1 MKIHVNYKNFCRV
14 CQSKNLHKILS
25 FPDMPLH
32 DRFVNAENIGK
43 EFGTDLDIYLCLDC
57 HIVQT
62 QHDVDLEAYYQ
73 DYQYS
78 VGHSKTAR
86 HFMQVLAIFLIS
98 KYFPNSKKLR
108 VLEVGSGDGS
118 QLMPFKEMGHD
129 VLGYEPSSSVANLAV
144 ERGIPTIKA
153 LFNKKSVSELPK
165 HLLGNV
171 DIILTS
177 YTFDH
182 LPEPMEFLQAS
193 KLILNPDRGLLVT
206 EVHDIEMI
214 FSKKEPG
221 LFQHEHSIYLNRST
235 AQSMLAREGYDTI
248 DFDLVP
254 ESVTRANSLLFVS
267 TLNNSI
273 FSAGKLPQIDMPEFR
288 DVNFYKQQKDDF
300 YRGIHNLEV
309 FLEKLILEGKKV
321 AGYGAG
327 ARGVLTLKLMNNGD
341 KIQYLIDKN
350 PKGTG
355 IYAPKSGV
363 PVFGLDKLKESP
375 VDEVIVF
382 SFGYMKEVAE
392 DLKVLGYSRD
402 RLHSMIDITGGKI
415 VR

>member
-1 MKIHVNYKNFCRV
+1 MKINVNYRNSCRV
-14 CQSKNLHKILS
+14 CQSKNLHKIFS

-32 DRFVNAENIGK
+32 DRFVSAEDIGN
-43 EFGTDLDIYLCLDC
+43 EFGTDLDIYFCLDC
-57 HIVQT
+57 YTVQT
-62 QHDVDLEAYYQ
+62 QHDVDLEAYYE

-78 VGHSKTAR
+78 VGYSQTAR
-86 HFMQVLAIFLIS
+86 NFRQVLANSLIS

-118 QLMPFKEMGHD
+118 QLIPFKEMGYD
-129 VLGYEPSSSVANLAV
+129 VLGYEPSSSAANLAI
-144 ERGIPTIKA
+144 ERGIPTIKGF
-153 LFNKKSVSELPK
+153 FNQKSVSELPK
-165 HLLGNV
+165 ELVGNV

-193 KLILNPDRGLLVT
+193 KLMLNPKQGLLVT

-221 LFQHEHSIYLNRST
+221 LFQHEHSIYLNKST
-235 AQSMLAREGYDTI
+235 VQSMLAREGYDTI

-273 FSAGKLPQIDMPEFR
+273 FSAGKLPPIDLPEFR
-288 DVNFYKQQKDDF
+288 DLDFYKQQKDDF

-327 ARGVLTLKLMNNGD
+327 PRGVLTLILMNNGD
-341 KIQYLIDKN
+341 KIEYLIDKN
-350 PKGTG
+350 PQGTG

-382 SFGYMKEVAE
+382 CFGYMKEVVE
-392 DLKVLGYSRD
+392 DLKVLGYSPD

>member
-1 MKIHVNYKNFCRV
+1 MKINVNHRNSCRI
-14 CQSKNLHKILS
+14 CQAKKMQKILS

-32 DRFVNAENIGK
+32 DRFVKAENIGN
-43 EFGTDLDIYLCLDC
+43 EFAVDLDIYLCLDC
-57 HIVQT
+57 YTVQT
-62 QHDVDLEAYYQ
+62 QHDVDLAAYYQ

-78 VGHSKTAR
+78 VGHSKTATQFR
-86 HFMQVLAIFLIS
+86 QVLAQSLIS
-98 KYFPNSKKLR
+98 KYFPKFKKLM

-118 QLMPFKEMGHD
+118 LLIPFKEMGHD
-129 VLGYEPSSSVANLAV
+129 VLGYEPSSYAADRAI
-144 ERGIPTIKA
+144 ERGIPTIQA
-153 LFNKKSVSELPK
+153 FFNQKSVSDLPK
-165 HLLGNV
+165 GVLGNV
-171 DIILTS
+171 DVILTS

-193 KLILNPDRGLLVT
+193 KLMLNPQHGLLVT

-214 FSKKEPG
+214 FAKKEPG

-235 AQSMLAREGYDTI
+235 AQSMLAREGYDAI
-248 DFDLVP
+248 DFELVP

-267 TLNNSI
+267 TLNNST
-273 FSAGKLPQIDMPEFR
+273 FSAGKLPPIDMPEFR
-288 DVNFYKQQKDDF
+288 DVNFYEQQKDDF
-300 YRGIHNLEV
+300 YRGIHNLEI
-309 FLEKLILEGKKV
+309 FLDKLILEGKTV

-327 ARGVLTLKLMNNGD
+327 PRGVLTLILMKNGD

-350 PKGTG
+350 PQGTD

-382 SFGYMKEVAE
+382 CFGYMKEVVE
-392 DLKVLGYSRD
+392 DLKVLGYSAD
-402 RLHSMIDITGGKI
+402 RLHSMIDITARK
-415 VR
+415 

>member
-1 MKIHVNYKNFCRV
+1 MKIDVNYRNSCRA
-14 CQSKNLHKILS
+14 CQSKNLYKILS

-32 DRFVNAENIGK
+32 DRFVKAEDMGN
-43 EFGTDLDIYLCLDC
+43 EFGNDLDIYLCQDC

-78 VGHSKTAR
+78 VGHSQTAM
-86 HFMQVLAIFLIS
+86 HFMQSLAKSLIS
-98 KYFPNSKKLR
+98 KYFSNSKKLK

-118 QLMPFKEMGHD
+118 QLMPFKEMGHN
-129 VLGYEPSSSVANLAV
+129 VLGYEANQAIK
-144 ERGIPTIKA
+144 RGIPTIQA
-153 LFNKKSVSELPK
+153 FFNKESVSELPK
-165 HLLGNV
+165 DLLGNI
-171 DIILTS
+171 DILLTS

-182 LPEPMEFLQAS
+182 LPEPIEFLQAS
-193 KLILNPDRGLLVT
+193 KLMLNPRHGLLVT

-214 FSKKEPG
+214 FARKEPG
-221 LFQHEHSIYLNRST
+221 LFQHEHSIYLNKST

-254 ESVTRANSLLFVS
+254 ESITRANSLLFVS
-267 TLNNSI
+267 TLSNSI
-273 FSAGKLPQIDMPEFR
+273 FSASKLPPIDMPEFR

-300 YRGIHNLEV
+300 YQGIHNLEV

-327 ARGVLTLKLMNNGD
+327 PRGVLTLKLMKNGN

-350 PKGTG
+350 PQGTG
-355 IYAPKSGV
+355 IYAPKLGI

-382 SFGYMKEVAE
+382 CFGYMKEVVE
-392 DLKVLGYSRD
+392 DLKVLGYSPD
-402 RLHSMIDITGGKI
+402 QLHSMIDITGGKI